1 MDESSDVL
9 TRELPAERRKRHP
22 RDRTTSLN
30 SLPPSFKS
38 GPSKHR
44 PSTIRNRTSNASM
57 KSVGSETE
65 YSEIIAPIPRRHLL
79 QTSQSLHWLR
89 VDPSS
94 GDEWLNRGVSPVSA
108 SSVGSVFPNSRINN
122 QLSFTALMEHESA
135 AAGTSSM
142 SDARVPEDD
151 QGNVGT
157 GRRWLKWM
165 HRNNMK
171 SWVVPSAIAASAL
184 VKWCIGL
191 GTYSG
196 HGTPPMFGDYEAQR
210 HWMELSIHL
219 PIKEWYT
226 YDLQYWGLDYPPLT
240 AYISWLCGKIGSL
253 FESSWFALQ
262 TSRGIET
269 AGSKLFMR
277 ATVFALD
284 ILVYVPALYTFVR
297 AWQGTR
303 SSRKRHTALLTL
315 LFHPALLLIDF
326 GHFQYN
332 SVMLGLTLLAINAFA
347 AGHDLLGAMF
357 FVLSLGFKQMALY
370 YAPAIGS
377 YLIGKCIYLGP
388 VHGTRLFLRLALT
401 TTLAFMIMFAPFLP
415 PFSPLSSITA
425 PITRIF
431 PFGRGLFED
440 KVANF
445 WCFTNVLVLKWKRMF
460 AGREGVLIK
469 ASTGLTALGFL
480 PAVAALIF
488 GGYKTRLR
496 TDAKNGS
503 ANGPTS
509 TVHTVLPSPT
519 PILPLLPY
527 ALLTC
532 SISFFLFSFQVH
544 EKTILVPLLP
554 LTLLLSGA
562 APTDDVFSWGALGN
576 NVGVFSMWPLL
587 KKDGLGVQ
595 YVAMLLLWNR
605 LIGHNPFKLQYRSFV
620 GLVSSVVHS
629 AIILLH
635 LLELTVTP
643 PARYPDLFP
652 VLNVLVSTPVFGLI
666 WLWSIKRSVEVSWAM
681 TGLPGQREKKAG
693 PSSASAIPTSSRAA
707 LGHSS
712 MRGETGVRAMSLGYA
727 SGYGR
732 GQVDARR
739 RALEVLSARSG
750 DREH

>member
-1 MDESSDVL
+1 MDEASNIMPS
-9 TRELPAERRKRHP
+9 ELPIERRQRHT

-30 SLPPSFKS
+30 SFSHFKS
-38 GPSKHR
+38 GPSKHMR
-44 PSTIRNRTSNASM
+44 PSTLRDRDSNASM
-57 KSVGSETE
+57 KSISSETDH
-65 YSEIIAPIPRRHLL
+65 SEIIAPIPRRHLL

-89 VDPSS
+89 VDTSS

-108 SSVGSVFPNSRINN
+108 SSVGSVFPNNRMSNR
-122 QLSFTALMEHESA
+122 LSFTALMEHERT
-135 AAGTSSM
+135 AAGPPSTA
-142 SDARVPEDD
+142 DARILEDD
-151 QGNVGT
+151 QGTIGA
-157 GRRWLKWM
+157 GRRFVRWM

-171 SWVVPSAIAASAL
+171 NWVIPSAIAVSTL
-184 VKWCIGL
+184 VKWCIGF

-196 HGTPPMFGDYEAQR
+196 HNAPPMFGDYEAQR
-210 HWMELSIHL
+210 HWMELTIHL
-219 PIKEWYT
+219 SVREWYT

-240 AYISWLCGKIGSL
+240 AYVSWLCGRIGSL
-253 FESSWFALQ
+253 IEPSWFTLQ
-262 TSRGIET
+262 ASRGMET
-269 AGSKLFMR
+269 GGSKLFMR
-277 ATVFALD
+277 ATVLVLD
-284 ILVYVPALYTFVR
+284 LLIYIPALCTFVC

-303 SSRKRHTALLTL
+303 SSRKRHAALLTL

-347 AGHDLLGAMF
+347 VGHDLLGAIL

-370 YAPAIGS
+370 YAPAVGS

-388 VHGTRLFLRLALT
+388 VHGTRLFLCLALT
-401 TTLAFMIMFAPFLP
+401 TTLAFVIMFTPFLP
-415 PFSPLSSITA
+415 PFSPLSTIAA

-445 WCFTNVLVLKWKRMF
+445 WCFTNVLVKWKQIF
-460 AGREGVLIK
+460 ASREGILIK

-480 PAVAALIF
+480 PAVVALIF
-488 GGYKTRLR
+488 GGYKTRLQ
-496 TDAKNGS
+496 KNAQNDS
-503 ANGPTS
+503 VNVSPSMALAAPS
-509 TVHTVLPSPT
+509 SPT

-544 EKTILVPLLP
+544 EKTILIPLLP

-562 APTDDVFSWGALGN
+562 APTDDVFLWGALGN

-587 KKDGLGVQ
+587 KKDGLGLQ
-595 YVAMLLLWNR
+595 YLGMLLLWNR
-605 LIGHNPFKLQYRSFV
+605 LIGHNPFKLHYGYFV
-620 GLVSSVVHS
+620 ALVSSVVHT

-652 VLNVLVSTPVFGLI
+652 VLNVLICTPIFGLI
-666 WLWSIKRSVEVSWAM
+666 WLWSIKRSVELSWAM
-681 TGLPGQREKKAG
+681 SGLPGKREKEG
-693 PSSASAIPTSSRAA
+693 PSSAAPAINVTSSSAA
-707 LGHSS
+707 FGHSPI
-712 MRGETGVRAMSLGYA
+712 RGETGARAMSLGYA
-727 SGYGR
+727 SGRGR
-732 GQVDARR
+732 GQADARR
-739 RALEVLSARSG
+739 RALVVSAGG